1 MKGSFK
7 EVYNKGSI
15 IEFYNVGAVASTV
28 VGALV
33 YGLLCRVGHVVVRAY
48 FFMLLALC
56 AGALFPKP

>member
-28 VGALV
+28 VGGFGV
-33 YGLLCRVGHVVVRAY
+33 WPVVSCWTCRG
-48 FFMLLALC
+48 
-56 AGALFPKP
+56 